1 MRYQNPQLLYF
12 LFAIAIPILIH
23 LFNFR
28 KHKTIY
34 FSSIRFL
41 KEIKEDK
48 RKRTNLKNLLI
59 LLSRILAIS
68 FLVFAFAKPYIPT
81 KNSLKVNNIFLYVD
95 NSLSMDVDYGDG
107 NLLNKAKNKAIQ
119 ITNAYTREN
128 NFFLITNDFLTKDNS
143 SYSADA
149 IKTQI
154 EKIKYS
160 SRQRSISDIISR
172 MNIINSESNHLYFI
186 SDMQENTLKI
196 NSVNKARKDSRIS
209 LIPIKNIA
217 VDNIS
222 IDSCF
227 TSSPIF
233 MSDKEI
239 ELKVVIRN
247 TSNKDITDKVIF
259 LYIDNQQK
267 SQQYISLLANEV
279 QEKTFRFLTDN
290 KKIISGEIRLN
301 DYPISYDNSLFFTL
315 KKSNK
320 INVFVINKENE
331 NPALNSLLEKDT
343 SLFSYVSS
351 STKNINYNSL
361 LKQDFLILNGV
372 IELSSGILSALQ
384 TFVESGGSMLVIP
397 PNELSNIV
405 SYNIMLKSLG
415 LNTIYKEVLNEL
427 KINKFKF
434 KHPIYENVF
443 KKKIDKINYP
453 LSKQSY
459 KLNNTTLN
467 TQIIGFSNQS
477 SFLTSYSIKKGIIYQ
492 FSSPLNSKFNNFTKH
507 ALFVP
512 TLINIAISSIKT
524 KLPYYIIGADNEIL
538 SNHKSIE
545 RDIPHISGMNIDI
558 IPTITNKDGKQ
569 TLNVHNQITKS
580 GVYNLEYNN
589 IIASKFAFNYNNS
602 ESTITTLAAN
612 ELQKL
617 INKNEMSN
625 IDIISSNNEK
635 IISSI
640 EKKINGKEFWK
651 IALIFSL
658 LFFAIEILLIKLIK
672 S

>member
-81 KNSLKVNNIFLYVD
+81 NTSKKINNIFLYVD
-95 NSLSMDVDYGDG
+95 NSLSMDIDYGDG
-107 NLLNKAKNKAIQ
+107 NLLNKAKNRAIQ
-119 ITNAYTREN
+119 ITKAYSREN
-128 NFFLITNDFLTKDNS
+128 AFFLITNDFSPKHAS

-154 EKIKYS
+154 ERIKYS
-160 SRQRSISDIISR
+160 SRQKSISDIISR
-172 MNIINSESNHLYFI
+172 MNVLNSENNHLYFI
-186 SDMQENTLKI
+186 SDLQENTLKI
-196 NSVNKARKDSRIS
+196 NSLNKFQNNNRIS
-209 LIPIKNIA
+209 LIPIKNKKKK
-217 VDNIS
+217 NIS

-233 MSDKEI
+233 ISDNEI
-239 ELKVVIRN
+239 ELKVMISN
-247 TSNKDITDKVIF
+247 TSNKNITDKVLF
-259 LYIDNQQK
+259 LYIDNQQT
-267 SQQYISLLANEV
+267 SQQYISLLASET
-279 QEKTFRFLTDN
+279 QEKIFRFLTDN
-290 KKIISGEIRLN
+290 KKIITGEVRLN
-301 DYPISYDNSLFFTL
+301 DSPISYDNSLFFTL
-315 KKSNK
+315 TKSNK
-320 INVFVINKENE
+320 INVFVINNENE
-331 NPALNSLLEKDT
+331 NPALNSLLGEDT
-343 SLFSYVSS
+343 TLFSYASFN
-351 STKNINYNSL
+351 TKNINYNTL
-361 LKQDFLILNGV
+361 VKQDLIILNEV
-372 IELSSGILSALQ
+372 IELSSGLLSSLKI
-384 TFVESGGSMLVIP
+384 FVEDGGSMLVIP
-397 PNELSNIV
+397 PTDLNNLV
-405 SYNIMLKSLG
+405 SYNIMLESLG
-415 LNTIYKEVLNEL
+415 INTISKEVLNKL
-427 KINKFKF
+427 KINKFSF

-443 KKKIDKINYP
+443 KEKLQKVNYP
-453 LSKQSY
+453 VSKQSY
-459 KLNNTTLN
+459 KLNNSILN

-492 FSSPLNSKFNNFTKH
+492 FASPLRSQFNNFTKH

-512 TLINIAISSIKT
+512 TLINIATSSIKIDV
-524 KLPYYIIGADNEIL
+524 PYYIIGANKEIL
-538 SNHKSIE
+538 TNHKSIE
-545 RDIPHISGMNIDI
+545 KDIPHITGRGIDI

-569 TLNVHNQITKS
+569 LLNIHNQITKS
-580 GVYNLEYNN
+580 GIYNLEYSNK
-589 IIASKFAFNYNNS
+589 IINKFALNYHNS
-602 ESTITTLAAN
+602 ESRTTALSTN
-612 ELQKL
+612 KLQKF
-617 INKNEMSN
+617 IHNNKTNNISVLSSDNEILTST
-625 IDIISSNNEK
+625 IKEQL
-635 IISSI
+635 
-640 EKKINGKEFWK
+640 NGKEFWK